1 MKNKIEEENRMDRVL
16 KELGDLYEFNR
27 KIQEFQF
34 VQKPKVTQNVEEESS
49 AYDQNRKSSEG
60 SE

>member
-1 MKNKIEEENRMDRVL
+1 MDRIL

-49 AYDQNRKSSEG
+49 AYDQNRKCSKG

>member
-27 KIQEFQF
+27 KIQEFRF
-34 VQKPKVTQNVEEESS
+34 VQKPKVTQNVEEKMLSL
-49 AYDQNRKSSEG
+49 
-60 SE
+60 